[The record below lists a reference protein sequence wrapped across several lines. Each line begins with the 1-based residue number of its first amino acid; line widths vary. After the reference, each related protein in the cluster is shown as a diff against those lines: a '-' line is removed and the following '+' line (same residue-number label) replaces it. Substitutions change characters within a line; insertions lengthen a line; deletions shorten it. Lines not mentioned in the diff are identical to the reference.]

1 MKLSLGKRVDAT
13 QNGIIRGIIIY
24 AIPLVISALIQNAF
38 NAVDLAVLG
47 QMANEEAVAAIGT
60 TSSIVYLFLN
70 AFIGMSNGAKMI
82 MSRLFGEKNADG
94 IKNNADTVMSASV
107 GFGII
112 ASVIAFFVAPDLLI
126 ATNCPPECLT
136 DAVLYTRVYLLAS
149 PAILLYNSGSS
160 VIMAAGDSQRP
171 LVYVFIGGIVNV
183 VLNIILCLI
192 LPNKVA
198 AVAIATATSQIVM
211 AGLVIYR
218 LCTMDGEYRLKINQL
233 TFKFAAFIEYLKQ
246 GVPLAI
252 TQMLYPFANI
262 LVFSE
267 VNVFGVAAAAGNV
280 AASTID
286 GFISPFIGAFNS
298 TLVVFMGQNIGAKKY
313 NRVEKSFKDSMLLS
327 SIISLILGIGIYL
340 TGEIWCQI
348 FIPDS
353 PEAVVYAMT
362 RMKFITAFHFM
373 MAINGILG
381 SAIQSYGYATYSTIT
396 SIFTV
401 LGFRFIWM
409 QFIYPLF
416 MGNIEMVF
424 LCFNVSWT
432 LDMIFKTTGVIIFR
446 RIFYKKN
453 NVNFPLNAE

>member
-1 MKLSLGKRVDAT
+1 MKMSLGKRVDAT

-70 AFIGMSNGAKMI
+70 AFIGLSNGAKMI
-82 MSRLFGEKNADG
+82 MSRLFGEKNAEG
-94 IKNNADTVMSASV
+94 IKNNADTAMVSSV
-107 GFGII
+107 YFGIVS
-112 ASVIAFFVAPDLLI
+112 AVIAYFVAPGLLL
-126 ATNCPPECLT
+126 ATNCPPECLS

-149 PAILLYNSGSS
+149 PAILIYNNGSS

-171 LVYVFIGGIVNV
+171 LIYVLIGGVVNV

-192 LPNKVA
+192 LPNKVS
-198 AVAIATATSQIVM
+198 AVAIATAVSQIVM
-211 AGLVIYR
+211 AGLVVFR
-218 LCTMDGEYRLKINQL
+218 LSTMDGDYRLNVKKMV
-233 TFKFAAFIEYLKQ
+233 FKFTALVEYLKQ
-246 GVPLAI
+246 GIPLSVA
-252 TQMLYPFANI
+252 QMVYPIANI

-286 GFISPFIGAFNS
+286 GFISPFLGAFNS

-313 NRVEKSFKDSMLLS
+313 KRVEKSFLHSAILS
-327 SIISLILGIGIYL
+327 TTIAFVLGVGTFL
-340 TGEIWCQI
+340 TGEIWCQL

-353 PEAVVYAMT
+353 QEAVYYALL
-362 RMKFITAFHFM
+362 RMRYVTSFYFM

-381 SAIQSYGYATYSTIT
+381 SAIQSYGYASYSSIT
-396 SIFTV
+396 SIFAV
-401 LGFRFIWM
+401 LVFRSIWM
-409 QFIYPLF
+409 KAIYPLF
-416 MGNIEMVF
+416 RGNIEMVF
-424 LCFNVSWT
+424 LCFLVSWV
-432 LDMIFKTTGVIIFR
+432 LEVIFKIIGVIIFR
-446 RIFYKKN
+446 RRFYKKCG
-453 NVNFPLNAE
+453 VALPIR